1 MRRALCSLLVLLVA
15 PPIWADDVK
24 KTAARTFHVPYKLT
38 STNHV
43 LIRVKI
49 NGKGPYNFILDTG
62 APALFVGTKVA
73 DKVGVKP
80 DRDGWGKFKRIELEG
95 GIGLEEK
102 DGAVFVKA
110 VLAGSPAAAAG
121 LKAGDRVSKFQSK
134 EVSTVAAV
142 HRLTARLGPDE
153 AVQVTVLREGKP
165 HAVTITLGRGM

>member
-1 MRRALCSLLVLLVA
+1 M
-15 PPIWADDVK
+15 
-24 KTAARTFHVPYKLT
+24 
-38 STNHV
+38 
-43 LIRVKI
+43 
-49 NGKGPYNFILDTG
+49 GLDGHG
-62 APALFVGTKVA
+62 APGGMDALGGMMKLLGGFLGKTPEPKVILR
-73 DKVGVKP
+73 G
-80 DRDGWGKFKRIELEG
+80 FL

-142 HRLTARLGPDE
+142 HRLAARLGPDE

-165 HAVTITLGRGM
+165 HAVTITLGKGM